1 MWVWQEKCKGIMSG
15 NAFIGSDYGGW
26 GFNFMDGYLPQ
37 YPIWY
42 VGSPNGRRIKTPSEI
57 GTVATDLLNGSQFN
71 PLFDS
76 GWGAYQANNP
86 DQVYVTTDI
95 QYFTAPS
102 WILGLYQA
110 ESGSTVAADP
120 AKNIQ
125 LLADAFPALTL
136 PVGANHVDKLVPQG
150 QPDRNFDMQA
160 GFENGWPTTRPQVS
174 IGSPIREWHHSDFD
188 YVAYP
193 YNYKLFNQIVNV
205 GDLK

>member
-1 MWVWQEKCKGIMSG
+1 MSG
-15 NAFIGSDYGGW
+15 NALIGSDYGGW
-26 GFNFMDGYLPQ
+26 GLNFMDGYLPQ

-42 VGSPNGRRIKTPSEI
+42 VGSPNGRRVKTPTEI
-57 GTVATDLLNGSQFN
+57 GTVTADLLNGSQFN

-86 DQVYVTTDI
+86 DQVFVTTDI
-95 QYFTAPS
+95 QYFTGPS

-110 ESGSTVAADP
+110 ESGNAVAADP

-136 PVGANHVDKLVPQG
+136 PVGANMVAALNP
-150 QPDRNFDMQA
+150 PNEIRNFDMQA
-160 GFENGWPTTRPQVS
+160 DFENAWPSSR
-174 IGSPIREWHHSDFD
+174 SPAYEWHHSDFD

-193 YNYKLFNQIVNV
+193 FTYQLFSKMVKLGN
-205 GDLK
+205 LK